1 MNEAEAITTHKLHR
15 DNKEFIDQEGK
26 RKAFHTGST
35 SSCRAHIRQHFK
47 LYQERCKVE
56 NIPEHHWT
64 ILHRVWKVMEEAR
77 QGNKSSKQGT
87 LDKVMKPST
96 GPTTFTR
103 ENLLHMVTQFI
114 TVDDQ
119 VRLTIETTL
128 KFSLTRLCLP
138 VTLRC
143 EKDNVSE
150 LPCCNEAKINIAR
163 FAHCSRC
170 CQPSS
175 QRVCILVG

>member
-1 MNEAEAITTHKLHR
+1 
-15 DNKEFIDQEGK
+15 
-26 RKAFHTGST
+26 
-35 SSCRAHIRQHFK
+35 
-47 LYQERCKVE
+47 
-56 NIPEHHWT
+56 
-64 ILHRVWKVMEEAR
+64 MEEAR
-77 QGNKSSKQGT
+77 QGDKSSTQGT
-87 LDKVMKPST
+87 LDKVMKTST

-128 KFSLTRLCLP
+128 KFSLTRSCLP

-150 LPCCNEAKINIAR
+150 LPCCNEAKIIIAR
-163 FAHCSRC
+163 FAHR
-170 CQPSS
+170 
-175 QRVCILVG
+175 